1 MSSQVS
7 TIKERLSITDVVSS
21 YIRLE
26 KAGNYMRARCPFHN
40 EKTAS
45 FYVSPARGTF
55 RCFGCGK
62 GGDIVSFVEAIE
74 GLTFKEALA
83 RLADRAGVELVY
95 EKKSPEDYRKTLLIK
110 INEEAKDWFVSNLEQ
125 DASAREYLRG
135 RGLTPETIRE
145 FSLGVA
151 LAGWDGLVTHL
162 RHKGFKDN
170 DIVDAGL
177 AIEGGRGIYDRFRT
191 RIMFPIRDGLG
202 RTVAFTGRVIP
213 GTETDKDVPT
223 KDGNSTRVESKYVNS
238 PETPIYSKSNILFGY
253 DKAKGT
259 LLRENRALLVEGQ
272 MDLLMAYQAGTHGV
286 VAVSGTA
293 LTDSHLGLLKRFTDN
308 LVFSFDADGA
318 GVKAS
323 ERSIEM
329 ALRAGMNVEMVLIP
343 EGKDP
348 ADIIKDDPDAWKAIV
363 SDRKH
368 IIDFLLFVFAKA
380 GVDERER
387 IRNVTKHVLPAIAS
401 LPNALE
407 EAHFVKKTAEAMS
420 MDEMTI
426 RKEVQKIRSEV
437 GKDEKS
443 ETPPI
448 EKTDTLKRYQIIE
461 EELLAYLSLET
472 PYKEYVQR
480 QYERIRGKTYDEIQ
494 TLLSPERK
502 ESILFKRDIQWNGE
516 QPKDSSADEL
526 LYEFEKALLEEKLRR
541 ITLLLRKAEKEK
553 NKEDTDTYLLETQTV
568 LHAIHTLQ
576 APTH

>member
-62 GGDIVSFVEAIE
+62 SGDIVSFVEAIE
-74 GLTFKEALA
+74 GLTFREALA

-110 INEEAKDWFVSNLEQ
+110 INESAKDWFVANLAK
-125 DASAREYLRG
+125 DAGAREYLRG
-135 RGLTPETIRE
+135 RGLTQQTIVD
-145 FSLGVA
+145 FALGVS
-151 LAGWDGLVTHL
+151 LAGWDGLVTYL
-162 RHKGFKDN
+162 RHEGYKDN

-177 AIEGGRGIYDRFRT
+177 AIEGNRGIYDRFRS

-213 GTETDKDVPT
+213 GTETDKDA
-223 KDGNSTRVESKYVNS
+223 KYVNS
-238 PETPIYSKSNILFGY
+238 PETSIYSKSNILFGY

-259 LLRENRALLVEGQ
+259 LLRENRAMLVEGQ
-272 MDLLMAYQAGTHGV
+272 MDLLMAYQAGTQGT

-293 LTDSHLGLLKRFTDN
+293 LTENHLSLIKRFTDN
-308 LVFSFDADGA
+308 IVFSFDADPA

-323 ERSIEM
+323 ERSIEI
-329 ALRAGMNVEMVLIP
+329 ALRKGMNVEMVLIP

-348 ADIIKDDPDAWKAIV
+348 ADIIKEDPTAWQRIA
-363 SDRKH
+363 SERKH

-380 GVDERER
+380 SKDERER
-387 IRNVTKHVLPAIAS
+387 IREVTKHVLPAIAS

-420 MDEMTI
+420 MDETTI
-426 RKEVQKIRSEV
+426 RKEIEKIKSNIGAEQKHSEAEI
-437 GKDEKS
+437 EKS
-443 ETPPI
+443 
-448 EKTDTLKRYQIIE
+448 DMRKRYQIIE
-461 EELLAYLSLET
+461 EELLAYLLFET
-472 PYKEYVQR
+472 PYRDHVLE

-494 TLLSPERK
+494 ALLPEDRK
-502 ESILFKRDIQWNGE
+502 ESILFKRDIVYSSE
-516 QPKDSSADEL
+516 PPKDSIVDEL
-526 LYEFEKALLEEKLRR
+526 LYEFEKAILEEKLRR
-541 ITLLLRKAEKEK
+541 TTLLLRKAEKENDKEKVDAYLVESK
-553 NKEDTDTYLLETQTV
+553 NILHTIHALL
-568 LHAIHTLQ
+568 
-576 APTH
+576 APTHK

>member
-95 EKKSPEDYRKTLLIK
+95 EKKSPEDYRKSLLIK
-110 INEEAKDWFVSNLEQ
+110 INEEAKDWFVANLEQ
-125 DASAREYLRG
+125 DARAREYLRG

-162 RHKGFKDN
+162 RHRGYKDN

-177 AIEGGRGIYDRFRT
+177 AIEGNRGIYDRFRT

-213 GTETDKDVPT
+213 GTETDKDA
-223 KDGNSTRVESKYVNS
+223 KYVNS

-272 MDLLMAYQAGTHGV
+272 MDLLMAYQAGIHGV

-293 LTDSHLGLLKRFTDN
+293 LTDNHLSLIKRFTDN
-308 LVFSFDADGA
+308 LVFSFDADPA

-348 ADIIKDDPDAWKAIV
+348 ADIIKDDPEAWKQIV

-380 GVDERER
+380 SKDERER
-387 IRNVTKHVLPAIAS
+387 IRDVTKHVLPAIAS

-420 MDEMTI
+420 MDETII
-426 RKEVQKIRSEV
+426 RKE
-437 GKDEKS
+437 
-443 ETPPI
+443 I
-448 EKTDTLKRYQIIE
+448 EKIKSSFGSEKPDTPETEKLDTRKRYQIIE
-461 EELLAYLSLET
+461 EELLAYLSLDT
-472 PYKEYVQR
+472 PYRAYVER
-480 QYERIRGKTYDEIQ
+480 QYERIRGKTYTEIQ
-494 TLLSPERK
+494 DMLPPERK
-502 ESILFKRDIQWNGE
+502 ESILFKRDIQWEGMS
-516 QPKDSSADEL
+516 PKDSVADEL

-541 ITLLLRKAEKEK
+541 TSLMLRKAEKEK
-553 NKEDTDTYLLETQTV
+553 NKPDTDRYLLETQH
-568 LHAIHTLQ
+568 LLQAIHTLQ
-576 APTH
+576 APHHTNV

>member
-1 MSSQVS
+1 MYSTKQMSSQVS

-110 INEEAKDWFVSNLEQ
+110 INESAKEWFVANLAKD
-125 DASAREYLRG
+125 AGAREYLRG
-135 RGLTPETIRE
+135 RGLTPETITE
-145 FSLGVA
+145 FALGVSLG
-151 LAGWDGLVTHL
+151 GWDGLVTHL
-162 RHKGFKDN
+162 RQEGYKDN

-177 AIEGGRGIYDRFRT
+177 AIEGNRGIYDRFRS

-213 GTETDKDVPT
+213 GTETDKDA
-223 KDGNSTRVESKYVNS
+223 KYVNS
-238 PETPIYSKSNILFGY
+238 PETSIYSKSNILFGY

-259 LLRENRALLVEGQ
+259 LLRENRAMLVEGQ
-272 MDLLMAYQAGTHGV
+272 MDLLMAYQAGTQGV

-293 LTDSHLGLLKRFTDN
+293 LTESHLSLIKRFTDN
-308 LVFSFDADGA
+308 IVFSFDADPA

-323 ERSIEM
+323 ERSIEI
-329 ALRAGMNVEMVLIP
+329 ALRKGMNVEMVLIP

-348 ADIIKDDPDAWKAIV
+348 ADIIKDDPETWKRIAGE
-363 SDRKH
+363 RKH

-380 GVDERER
+380 SKDERER
-387 IRNVTKHVLPAIAS
+387 IREVTKHVLPAIAS

-407 EAHFVKKTAEAMS
+407 EAHFIKKTAEAMS
-420 MDEMTI
+420 MDETTI
-426 RKEVQKIRSEV
+426 RKEVDKIKSDVGREQQNAEPEV
-437 GKDEKS
+437 
-443 ETPPI
+443 
-448 EKTDTLKRYQIIE
+448 EKTDTRKRYQIIE
-461 EELLAYLSLET
+461 EELLAYLLFET
-472 PYKEYVQR
+472 SYREYVLR

-494 TLLSPERK
+494 TLLADDRK
-502 ESILFKRDIQWNGE
+502 EIILFKRDIGWNNE
-516 QPKDSSADEL
+516 PPKDSVADEL

-541 ITLLLRKAEKEK
+541 TTLLLRKAEKENDK
-553 NKEDTDTYLLETQTV
+553 DSVATYLLESKNI
-568 LHAIHTLQ
+568 LHTIHALQ
-576 APTH
+576 APTHS